1 MFNILDGNKINL
13 KFLLVVFVI
22 SVSLSLFY
30 VDVIVTSYNSGSM
43 DYKGM
48 ELQQRAIVSKIFP
61 MSVLDRNL
69 ITEGIISPIIN
80 KKIITNSYDNLVEN
94 EYDLI
99 NKKVKLID
107 YEIEVISKQIKE
119 LESVVE
125 SFEIKEVQINPI
137 TANDSSSIIFFNK
150 IIQKKIIHTII
161 LTDNGFVPQ
170 ELKINVGDKVIWTQ
184 QRDKFKV
191 GTINGVGKFINVKSE
206 FLELNE
212 TFEHIFKLN
221 GVMTYV
227 DIISKHQVGKLIIEP
242 IELIE

>member
-1 MFNILDGNKINL
+1 MFNIKGINKINL

-30 VDVIVTSYNSGSM
+30 VDAIVTSYNSGSM
-43 DYKGM
+43 DYKQV
-48 ELQQRAIVSKIFP
+48 ELQQREFVSKIFP

-69 ITEGIISPIIN
+69 ITEGLVSSNIN
-80 KKIITNSYDNLVEN
+80 EKVITNSYDNLIEN

-99 NKKVKLID
+99 NKNANSINN
-107 YEIEVISKQIKE
+107 EIKMISKQVKK

-125 SFEIKEVQINPI
+125 SFELNDIPVDPI
-137 TANDSSSIIFFNK
+137 IVDDSSSIISIN
-150 IIQKKIIHTII
+150 KKIQEDIIHIII

-170 ELKINVGDKVIWTQ
+170 ELKINVGERVIWIQ

-191 GTINGVGKFINVKSE
+191 GTINGVGKFINVKSG

-212 TFEHIFKLN
+212 TFGMN
-221 GVMTYV
+221 
-227 DIISKHQVGKLIIEP
+227 
-242 IELIE
+242 

>member
-1 MFNILDGNKINL
+1 MFNIKGINKIDL

-30 VDVIVTSYNSGSM
+30 VDAIVTSYNPGSM
-43 DYKGM
+43 DYKQV
-48 ELQQRAIVSKIFP
+48 ELQQREFVSKIFP

-69 ITEGIISPIIN
+69 ITEGFVSSNIN
-80 KKIITNSYDNLVEN
+80 EKVITNSYDNLIEN

-99 NKKVKLID
+99 NKNANSINN
-107 YEIEVISKQIKE
+107 EIKMISKQVKK

-125 SFEIKEVQINPI
+125 SFELNDVQIDPI
-137 TANDSSSIIFFNK
+137 TANDSFSIIPINK
-150 IIQKKIIHTII
+150 KIQKEIIHTII

-170 ELKINVGDKVIWTQ
+170 ELKINVGERVIWIQ

-212 TFEHIFKLN
+212 TFEHIFKLD

-227 DIISKHQVGKLIIEP
+227 DVISKHQVGKLIIEP
-242 IELIE
+242 IE